1 MTTLQHILQR
11 NAAWAHRRK
20 RGDTGYFV
28 RLAKMQSPELMW
40 IGCSD
45 SRVSA
50 NSVCGLEPGE
60 VFVHRNV
67 GNLVYASDL
76 NCMSVL
82 QYAVESLKVRHI
94 VVCGHCGCGG
104 VRAALDGGQPGL
116 IDHWIEPIRSVA
128 RENRERLMALPHGRE
143 RVNALAEMNIRVQVQ
158 NLVNSPI
165 VQQAWARQQAL
176 TLHGWIYDLES
187 GLLRDLHCSRG
198 TEAQALDVLST
209 DAQPLEVQVLEV
221 SH

>member
-1 MTTLQHILQR
+1 MTTLQHILER

-20 RGDTGYFV
+20 RGDTSYFT
-28 RLAKMQSPELMW
+28 RLAKMQKPELMW

-67 GNLVYASDL
+67 GNLVYAADL

-94 VVCGHCGCGG
+94 VVCGHYGCGA

-116 IDHWIEPIRSVA
+116 IDHWIEPIRAVA
-128 RENRERLMALPHGRE
+128 REHRATLMTYPEGAERL
-143 RVNALAEMNIRVQVQ
+143 NALAELSVRVQVQ

-165 VQQAWARQQAL
+165 IQRAWRRLQAL
-176 TLHGWIYDLES
+176 TVHGWIYHLEN
-187 GLLRDLHCSRG
+187 GLLRDLHCSHG
-198 TEAQALDVLST
+198 T
-209 DAQPLEVQVLEV
+209 DARRLEPAAT
-221 SH
+221 